1 MGKARAIPNKKASLG
16 VANMGKIQVF
26 TEEQRIIL
34 AEVKK
39 EPFFEQFYFTGGTA
53 LSAFYLQHRYS
64 EDLDFF
70 TEKKFDNQDVFNLVD
85 SWSKKYSFTFTS
97 ESHQAVYVFMLSFKN
112 KEVLRVD
119 FGRYPH
125 KRIEENNIIDGLKT
139 DSLVDIAVNKLLT
152 VTQRSTVKDFVDLYF
167 LLEKFTIWDIIQGVR
182 IKFRMELE
190 PYILASH
197 FLKVEDFDYLP
208 KMIKPVEIK
217 DLKAFFRQ
225 KALVIGKK
233 SVE

>member
-1 MGKARAIPNKKASLG
+1 
-16 VANMGKIQVF
+16 MGKIQIL
-26 TEEQRIIL
+26 TKEQRVIL

-39 EPFFEQFYFTGGTA
+39 EPFFERFYFTGGTA
-53 LSAFYLQHRYS
+53 LSAFYLHHRYS

-70 TEKKFDNQDVFNLVD
+70 TEKEIDTQDVFDLVD
-85 SWSKKYSFTFTS
+85 SWSKKHSFTFTS
-97 ESHQAVYVFMLSFKN
+97 EFHQVVYIFMLTFKS
-112 KEVLRVD
+112 KEILKVD

-125 KRIEENNIIDGLKT
+125 KRIEQNNIIDGLKI
-139 DSLVDIAVNKLLT
+139 DSLADIAVNKLLT

-167 LLEKFTIWDIIQGVR
+167 LLEKFTLWDLIQGVR

-208 KMIKPVEIK
+208 RMIKPLTIDE
-217 DLKAFFRQ
+217 LKSFFRE
-225 KALVIGKK
+225 KAKELGKK
-233 SVE
+233 SVKA